1 MSNKPSTGDDKL
13 KAELEEQVEQ
23 LRAELSVARADAERW
38 HRRNLVLEERLQRVR
53 DAAGR

>member
-38 HRRNLVLEERLQRVR
+38 HRRNQVLEERLQRVR